1 MDDIRRPILADPA
14 PPTTNASNR
23 LYVVFVV
30 IHTTNTTHYKY
41 KNHPI
46 PLDFR
51 LKTACMLYVVITTN
65 TTYNYERGDMAITK
79 DAIFEAANTIKAN
92 GSSPTLAAVRTLVGG
107 GSFTTISEALK
118 EWKGQ
123 TPTLSP
129 IKEAAPEAITG
140 QLATFGRELW
150 ATAMNLANERLDT
163 ERASMEARR
172 AELEAQRRE
181 AAELADQ
188 LAAELDAERAQA
200 LTTSALMAKLQ
211 SQIDEARTLAT
222 QAQSDSKAKTVQLKE
237 VAARVDDAKAT
248 IEREAAAHATAI
260 ASEQSGHE
268 QTRKTLQTAQTDLA
282 TASADLKAA
291 REKIQAAEA
300 QRGLDKVEAGAVA
313 SSLRIQIQDAQKIA
327 ERERAA
333 ASAAKE
339 SLANLQGQLSAFQSK
354 TPPTAATKPA
364 KVIVAAVGGDQDVQ
378 KTKSPAIDAEAE
390 EIASRPR
397 P

>member
-1 MDDIRRPILADPA
+1 
-14 PPTTNASNR
+14 
-23 LYVVFVV
+23 
-30 IHTTNTTHYKY
+30 
-41 KNHPI
+41 
-46 PLDFR
+46 
-51 LKTACMLYVVITTN
+51 
-65 TTYNYERGDMAITK
+65 MAITK
-79 DAIFEAANTIKAN
+79 NAIFKAANTIKAS
-92 GSSPTLAAVRTLVGG
+92 GSQPTLAAVRTLVGG

-118 EWKGQ
+118 EWKAKNA
-123 TPTLSP
+123 TVSD
-129 IKEAAPEAITG
+129 IKEAAPEAVAG
-140 QLATFGRELW
+140 QLEAFGRELW
-150 ATAMNLANERLDT
+150 ATALNSANERLAT
-163 ERASMEARR
+163 ERASMEASRI
-172 AELEAQRRE
+172 ELKAQHRE

-200 LTTSALMAKLQ
+200 LTTSALMDKLQ
-211 SQIDEARTLAT
+211 SQLDEARTLTA
-222 QAQSDSKAKTVQLKE
+222 QAQSDSKAKTIQLKE
-237 VAARVDDAKAT
+237 AAARADDAKAT

-333 ASAAKE
+333 ASATKE

-390 EIASRPR
+390 AIASRPR